1 MTVFE
6 PVNRQKQCR
15 YGQMLYNIYD
25 QYVGRSLDLYGEY
38 SEGEVAMFRQIVHP
52 GQVIVEVGA
61 NIGAHT
67 VFLAQ
72 HVGPSGKVLAF
83 EPQRILFQVLC
94 ANMALNNIP
103 NVYCFQQALGAATA
117 IVKLPQINYQKDY
130 NFGGV
135 ALRYYADGEDVSVTT
150 LDSYN
155 LQRCDLLKV
164 DVEGMENQVLRGAVA
179 TIERLKPMLY
189 VENDRKDQSAA
200 LIRYIDS
207 LGYTMYWDK
216 PRLYNPQNFLNN
228 PENVFLI
235 TGSVN
240 MLCVHRSARLVV
252 QGAPAIE
259 VPPTEA

>member
-1 MTVFE
+1 
-6 PVNRQKQCR
+6 
-15 YGQMLYNIYD
+15 
-25 QYVGRSLDLYGEY
+25 
-38 SEGEVAMFRQIVHP
+38 
-52 GQVIVEVGA
+52 
-61 NIGAHT
+61 
-67 VFLAQ
+67 
-72 HVGPSGKVLAF
+72 
-83 EPQRILFQVLC
+83 
-94 ANMALNNIP
+94 
-103 NVYCFQQALGAATA
+103 
-117 IVKLPQINYQKDY
+117 
-130 NFGGV
+130 V